1 MCDGTQEKTINILY
15 FITEL
20 NIGGAEK
27 VLVHMLAHLDRSRFI
42 PTVAC
47 LYGGDSPIADEIRA
61 LDIPVIDL
69 GMTAKWRWDAF
80 WRLYRLLCRE
90 RPTILHTSL
99 FHANIPG
106 RALGR
111 LSGVPIIV
119 TWRQNINIG
128 GKLREFMNRWTAWL
142 DDSVVAVCELA
153 RQAEIKHARVSPDKV
168 IIIYNAINTTAF
180 SATNPQAVAQIRHTF
195 GISEDTLLVGAVGRL
210 HPQKGLTDL
219 LAAIAQVRVHVY
231 PIRLLLIGDGELRSE
246 LEAQARLLGL
256 SDIVTFAG
264 IRMDVP
270 EILAALDVFAFP
282 SLWEGL
288 PLAVLEAMAAGLPVV
303 ATRVGGI
310 PEAVED
316 GVTGLLVPPRDPEAL
331 AEAIIT
337 LLQDRERAVAM
348 GQAGRARVEGYFSVE
363 RMVQQ
368 TEALYEELIR
378 GKMGLEWVKGK
389 GWCEGTGR

>member
-1 MCDGTQEKTINILY
+1 MCCDIAQEKTINVLY

-27 VLVHMLAHLDRSRFI
+27 VLAHMLAHLDRSRFI

-80 WRLYRLLCRE
+80 WRLYRLLRRE

-111 LSGVPIIV
+111 LAGVPIIV

-128 GKLREFMNRWTAWL
+128 GELREFLNRWTARL
-142 DDSVVAVCELA
+142 DDSVVAVCESA
-153 RQAEIKHARVSPDKV
+153 RQAEIKHTRVSPDKV

-195 GISEDTLLVGAVGRL
+195 SISEDTLLVGAVGRL
-210 HPQKGLTDL
+210 HPQKGLSDL
-219 LAAIAQVRVHVY
+219 LVAIAQVRAQVS
-231 PIRLLLIGDGELRSE
+231 PIRLLLVGDGELRSE

-270 EILAALDVFAFP
+270 EILAALYVFAFP

-310 PEAVED
+310 PEVVED
-316 GVTGLLVPPRDPEAL
+316 GVTGLLVPPRAPEAL
-331 AEAIIT
+331 AEAIIA
-337 LLQDRERAVAM
+337 LLQDRERAGAM
-348 GQAGRARVEGYFSVE
+348 GQAGRARVERYFSVE
-363 RMVQQ
+363 RMVQE

-378 GKMGLEWVKGK
+378 EKMGLEWV
-389 GWCEGTGR
+389 EGERWQPI